1 MDSSLA
7 QFASTQ
13 RKQCTKTPSECISGL
28 GSNTV
33 VMYVVL
39 ADAFLRMTEVKTHEE
54 LADAGVLK
62 EFDESLGKAMFVSHQ
77 WLSGKHPDPDFQQ
90 LRVLQDALENLA
102 AGTSSM
108 SLPAVTE
115 LHLGSIKC
123 PPASDFAPGHLQI
136 WYDYFSI
143 PQSSDA
149 SHCRQT
155 AIQSIPEYVARCYFF
170 VVLCPAL
177 KHRDQQRTLSFA
189 TWGERGWCRME
200 RAARELST
208 LSGGY
213 IILVESATHQRLMG
227 TTNRFRDAPGDGEFT
242 FDADR
247 VGIGRMVTQMVW
259 SKLLHYLDHGDF
271 HNYRFLLN
279 SHSSVYCRGLDVEPI
294 DGVVP
299 GFRTDPSVDSHG
311 LILDRFLHQN
321 GLRTIF
327 ERDAGGWPPIC
338 SAAMSN
344 NLVVLQV
351 LLDRRV
357 DVNQVTTKAKP
368 EASFPPKMTAL
379 GVASFFRNNEAVELL
394 LCARAHVNYKDAWGS
409 GALHPACA
417 GDNPLGV
424 RLLCHA
430 LLYMWKRARNEGD
443 AHSESSFELA
453 TLPAHRTHVRW
464 RRFC

>member
-1 MDSSLA
+1 
-7 QFASTQ
+7 
-13 RKQCTKTPSECISGL
+13 
-28 GSNTV
+28 
-33 VMYVVL
+33 
-39 ADAFLRMTEVKTHEE
+39 
-54 LADAGVLK
+54 
-62 EFDESLGKAMFVSHQ
+62 
-77 WLSGKHPDPDFQQ
+77 
-90 LRVLQDALENLA
+90 
-102 AGTSSM
+102 
-108 SLPAVTE
+108 
-115 LHLGSIKC
+115 
-123 PPASDFAPGHLQI
+123 
-136 WYDYFSI
+136 
-143 PQSSDA
+143 
-149 SHCRQT
+149 
-155 AIQSIPEYVARCYFF
+155 
-170 VVLCPAL
+170 
-177 KHRDQQRTLSFA
+177 
-189 TWGERGWCRME
+189 ME

-321 GLRTIF
+321 GLRTAEAQKQGVPRLNYFRTSPKPLSAPPVRTIF

-338 SAAMSN
+338 FAAMSN